1 MDALSLCTKEVRD
14 EKTATGLTNWFA
26 VRPAEI
32 YPAAIAEIK
41 EALQKKMGDIPQ
53 EFRTV
58 FIEARD
64 VGKKQGI
71 PRNEAF
77 ALALKSRAGLQ
88 SPKKVD
94 ARAAALEAARRW
106 FTRALK
112 EQFKKPFGLHILKD
126 EAYQL

>member
-14 EKTATGLTNWFA
+14 EKTAAGLADWFA
-26 VRPAEI
+26 VKPAEI
-32 YPAAIAEIK
+32 YPAALADIK
-41 EALQKKMGDIPQ
+41 EALQKEMGDIPQ

-64 VGKKQGI
+64 VGKKQGV
-71 PRNEAF
+71 PRDEAF
-77 ALALKSRAGLQ
+77 ALALKPRAGLQ
-88 SPKKVD
+88 SPKKIQ

-106 FTRALK
+106 FTRCLK

-126 EAYQL
+126 GAYQL